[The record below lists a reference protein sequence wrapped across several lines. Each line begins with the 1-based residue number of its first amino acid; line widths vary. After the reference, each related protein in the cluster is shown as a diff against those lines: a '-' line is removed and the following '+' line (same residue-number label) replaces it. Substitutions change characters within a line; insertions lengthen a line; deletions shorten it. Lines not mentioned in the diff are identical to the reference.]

1 MAVVQ
6 AVILFG
12 SKTRVLTPRL
22 EEYLKGFHQRATRR
36 MVGMVPK
43 RQQDGT
49 WVYPPIGA
57 ELAIV
62 GLEKIGVYTACC
74 QNTVA
79 QYIVTCP
86 IIDLCLAAER
96 KTGMYLSR

>member
-12 SKTRVLTPRL
+12 SKTRVMTPRL

-57 ELAIV
+57 ALEIV
-62 GLEKIGVYTACC
+62 VLEKIGVYIVCRH
-74 QNTVA
+74 NMVLR
-79 QYIVTCP
+79 YIATRP
-86 IIDLCLAAER
+86 IMDLCLAAER